1 MQVVIVQPDTVWEDR
16 EANFENVRRLLDAR
30 PPEAGALVVL
40 PEMFAVGF
48 TMNVEAAAE
57 PSERPTERF
66 LAELAKKYACAVVGG
81 VVGREPDGRGRN
93 EALVVDDRGEVL
105 ARYVKIHP
113 FSYAGEDAVYRSGDW
128 IAGFDWGGFRV
139 APFVCYDLRFPE
151 VYRAAALGGA
161 EVLVTIANFPTPR
174 HAHWTQLLAARAIEN
189 QAYSV
194 GVNRAGRDPN
204 VAYSG
209 GSRVV
214 GPEGHV
220 LCEAGRG
227 EGVWATRIDREA
239 LAAYRERFPALRDA
253 RWTDL
258 KAAREGDG
266 TDVGRNG

>member
-1 MQVVIVQPDTVWEDR
+1 MQVVLVQPDTVWEDR
-16 EANFENVRRLLDAR
+16 EANFENVRRLLEAR
-30 PPEAGALVVL
+30 PPEPGALVVL

-48 TMNVEAAAE
+48 TMNVDAAAE
-57 PSERPTERF
+57 PAERPTEQF
-66 LAELAKKYACAVVGG
+66 LADLARRYACAVLGG

-93 EALVVDDRGEVL
+93 EALALGDRGKEL

-113 FSYAGEDAVYRSGDW
+113 FSYAGEDEVYRPGDR
-128 IAGFDWGGFRV
+128 IVAFDWGGFRV

-151 VYRAAALGGA
+151 VYRTAALAGA

-174 HAHWTQLLAARAIEN
+174 HGHWTQLIGARAIEN

-209 GSRVV
+209 GSRIVD
-214 GPEGHV
+214 PEGRV
-220 LCEAGRG
+220 VCEAGGG
-227 EGVWATRIDREA
+227 EGVWTTRLDRAA
-239 LAAYRERFPALRDA
+239 LTAYRERFPALRDA

-258 KAAREGDG
+258 KARGGSPAQTG
-266 TDVGRNG
+266 